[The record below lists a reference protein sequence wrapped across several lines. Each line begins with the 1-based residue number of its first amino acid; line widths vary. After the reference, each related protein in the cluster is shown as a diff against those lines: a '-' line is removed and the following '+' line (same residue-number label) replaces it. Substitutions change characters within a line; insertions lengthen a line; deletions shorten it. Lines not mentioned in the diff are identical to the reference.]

1 MFRRKSS
8 PGDGLRIFFV
18 TDVHG
23 SDQCFAKFVNA
34 AAAYKA
40 RVLILGG
47 DITGK
52 RVVPIVPA
60 SDGGYVA
67 TMGAGEVRLE
77 SDEEIRAFEKES
89 ANAGLYAFRATADD
103 VDELDGDPQAV
114 ERFFLKLARVR
125 LERWLSLAE
134 ERLAGTGVRL
144 IMNCGNDDPFDL
156 DEVMRGCAFITFP
169 EGRTVELDDRR
180 ALVSVG
186 FANQTPWQCPRDTT
200 EDDLARR
207 IRDAIDGDHG
217 ERGLLF
223 NFHCPPYDSGLD
235 LAPQLTKDMSTVME
249 AGQPVSVPVGSTAV
263 RAAIEERQPL
273 LSLHGHIHEGRG
285 AVKIGRTL
293 AINPGSE
300 YPDGVLRG
308 VVVDLNADGIKG
320 YVLTSG

>member
-1 MFRRKSS
+1 MFKRKSS
-8 PGDGLRIFFV
+8 GGDGLRVFFV

-23 SDQCFAKFVNA
+23 SDQCFTKFINA

-40 RVLILGG
+40 QVLILGG

-52 RVVPIVPA
+52 RVVPIVPTT
-60 SDGGYVA
+60 GGEFVA
-67 TMGAGEVRLE
+67 TMGAGEVRLT
-77 SDEEIRAFEKES
+77 SDEDIRSFEKES

-103 VDELDGDPQAV
+103 VSELDSDPQAV
-114 ERFFLKLARVR
+114 ERYFLRLARVR
-125 LERWLSLAE
+125 LERWLALAQ
-134 ERLAGTGVRL
+134 ERLTGSGVRL
-144 IMNCGNDDPFDL
+144 IMNCGNDDPFEL
-156 DEVMRGCAFITFP
+156 DELLRDSEIAVFA
-169 EGRTVELDDRR
+169 EGRAIEIDERR

-186 FANQTPWQCPRDTT
+186 FANQTPWHCPRDTT
-200 EDDLARR
+200 EDDLAQR
-207 IRDAIDGDHG
+207 IRAAVGGANGNRELI
-217 ERGLLF
+217 F

-235 LAPQLTKDMSTVME
+235 MAPQLTEDMSTVME
-249 AGQPVSVPVGSTAV
+249 AGQPLVGPVGSTAV
-263 RAAIEERQPL
+263 REAIEERQPL

-308 VVVDLNADGIKG
+308 ALIDLDAKGIKG

>member
-1 MFRRKSS
+1 MFGRKSK
-8 PGDGLRIFFV
+8 GDALRLFFT

-23 SDQCFAKFVNA
+23 SDQCFTKFVNA
-34 AAAYKA
+34 AAVYKA
-40 RVLILGG
+40 QVLILGG

-60 SDGGYVA
+60 GGDGYVA
-67 TMGAGEVRLE
+67 TMGAGQVRLT
-77 SDEEIRAFEKES
+77 SDDEIREFEKEA
-89 ANAGLYAFRATADD
+89 ANAGLYAFKATPDD
-103 VDELDGDPQAV
+103 VAELDADPEAV
-114 ERFFLKLARVR
+114 ERFFLRLARLR
-125 LERWLSLAE
+125 LERWLALAE
-134 ERLAGTGVRL
+134 ERLAGSGVRL
-144 IMNCGNDDPFDL
+144 IVNCGNDDPFDL
-156 DEVMRGCAFITFP
+156 DALLGASEFVTFP
-169 EGRTVELDDRR
+169 EGRTIDLDERR

-186 FANQTPWQCPRDTT
+186 FANQTPWHCPRDTS
-200 EDDLARR
+200 EDDLGRR
-207 IRDAIDGDHG
+207 IEAAIGAANGDH
-217 ERGLLF
+217 ELIF

-235 LAPQLTKDMSTVME
+235 LAPRLTEDMATVME
-249 AGQPVSVPVGSTAV
+249 GGQPVSVPVGSTAV

-308 VVVDLNADGIKG
+308 VVCDLNTDGIKG